1 MKLPNHEQARVD
13 PDKVREYLLN
23 VAHPEG
29 VGKAT
34 FFLTLGFE
42 SQAWHLLAEALQ
54 QLAQENPVTQTMTTS
69 HGQKYIIDGQIM
81 TPRGRSVMVRTVWI
95 VDQGSPIPRLITAYP
110 GEEEK
115 QR

>member
-13 PDKVREYLLN
+13 PHKVREYLLN

-29 VGKAT
+29 MGKAA
-34 FFLTLGFE
+34 FFLSLGFE
-42 SQAWHLLAEALQ
+42 SQARHLLAEALQ
-54 QLAQENPVTQTMTTS
+54 QLAQETPVTQTMTTS
-69 HGQKYIIDGQIM
+69 HGQKYIIDGQIRS
-81 TPRGRSVMVRTVWI
+81 PRGGRALVRTVWI
-95 VDQGSPIPRLITAYP
+95 VDQGSSIPRLITAYP